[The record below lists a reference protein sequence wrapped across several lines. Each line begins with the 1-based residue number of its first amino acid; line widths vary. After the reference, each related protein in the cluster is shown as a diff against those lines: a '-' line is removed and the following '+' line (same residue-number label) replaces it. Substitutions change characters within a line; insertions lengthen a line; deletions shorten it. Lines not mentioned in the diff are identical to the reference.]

1 MPYAANDGASIR
13 TYFNLTLGIPEKN
26 ILHVQDASL
35 NDIRYNIKRIQD
47 ICNAFAGEAT
57 VIVYYAGHGVPD
69 ESTHDAFLL
78 PVDGYADDM
87 ATGMSL
93 AELTKTLA
101 AMPTRQTTLFL
112 DACFSG
118 TGREGTMLTNAR
130 SVAIKPKETEALG
143 NLVIFSASQGVET
156 AHPYV
161 EQAHGM
167 FTYFLLKKLN
177 ESQGNIT
184 LGDLSDYINENVRR
198 TSVVNGKMQTPTV
211 KTVLSDWKSLKM

>member
-1 MPYAANDGASIR
+1 M
-13 TYFNLTLGIPEKN
+13 
-26 ILHVQDASL
+26 
-35 NDIRYNIKRIQD
+35 
-47 ICNAFAGEAT
+47 
-57 VIVYYAGHGVPD
+57 
-69 ESTHDAFLL
+69 
-78 PVDGYADDM
+78 
-87 ATGMSL
+87 
-93 AELTKTLA
+93 
-101 AMPTRQTTLFL
+101 
-112 DACFSG
+112 
-118 TGREGTMLTNAR
+118 
-130 SVAIKPKETEALG
+130 G